1 MSAHIIIHTPESGAV
16 PLEGCPVSVVTQV
29 RDDSDDLLTQRE
41 AAALAKVDPRTI
53 RRWIAGGYITP
64 VRIGPGRA
72 RIRKADLLNPRKSR
86 ASR

>member
-1 MSAHIIIHTPESGAV
+1 MNATLVACTEDGQVLPFEDLSIN
-16 PLEGCPVSVVTQV
+16 VVNQV

-64 VRIGPGRA
+64 VRIGPGHA

>member
-1 MSAHIIIHTPESGAV
+1 MNATLVACTTDGQVLPFEDLSIN
-16 PLEGCPVSVVTQV
+16 VVNQV

-53 RRWIAGGYITP
+53 RRWIAQGYITP
-64 VRIGPGRA
+64 VRIGAGRA
-72 RIRKADLLNPRKSR
+72 RIRKADLLNPRRTR

>member
-1 MSAHIIIHTPESGAV
+1 MNATLVACTADGQILPMEDLAI
-16 PLEGCPVSVVTQV
+16 SVVNQV

-53 RRWIAGGYITP
+53 RRWIAGGYLTP
-64 VRIGPGRA
+64 VRIGPGRS
-72 RIRKADLLNPRKSR
+72 RIRKSDLLNPRKSR

>member
-53 RRWIAGGYITP
+53 RRWIAQGYLTP
-64 VRIGPGRA
+64 VRLGPRSP
-72 RIRKADLLNPRKSR
+72 RIRKTDLLKPRKTH

>member
-1 MSAHIIIHTPESGAV
+1 MGAHIIVHTPDGQVLPMEDLAI
-16 PLEGCPVSVVTQV
+16 SVVNQV

-53 RRWIAGGYITP
+53 RRWIAQGYLTP
-64 VRIGPGRA
+64 VRLGPRSP
-72 RIRKADLLNPRKSR
+72 RIRKADLLKPHKTR

>member
-1 MSAHIIIHTPESGAV
+1 MNAKLVACTPDGQVLPMEDLAI
-16 PLEGCPVSVVTQV
+16 SVVTQV
-29 RDDSDDLLTQRE
+29 RDDSADLLTQRE

-64 VRIGPGRA
+64 VRLGPRST
-72 RIRKADLLNPRKSR
+72 RIRKADLLKTRKIR

>member
-53 RRWIAGGYITP
+53 RRWIAQGYLTP
-64 VRIGPGRA
+64 VRLGPRSQ
-72 RIRKADLLNPRKSR
+72 RIRKTDLLKPRKTH

>member
-1 MSAHIIIHTPESGAV
+1 MNATLVACTDDGQVLPFEDLSIN
-16 PLEGCPVSVVTQV
+16 VVNQV

-64 VRIGPGRA
+64 VRIGAGRA
-72 RIRKADLLNPRKSR
+72 RIRKADLLNPRRTR